1 MKITIRRSELRFR
14 PYRSS
19 GPGGQHR
26 NTTLSAMEVTHL
38 PTGIKA
44 TASLKSQH
52 QSKKAAL
59 RVLLSCLLVH
69 STPEQ
74 ERFRAGAERVRT
86 YHEPDNRVTDHRC
99 GLQFSYGETGGK
111 GDLSRLIEARAEALA
126 CADALDRLS
135 GR

>member
-1 MKITIRRSELRFR
+1 MKISIKKADLRFR

-44 TASLKSQH
+44 CDSLKSQH

-59 RVLLSCLLVH
+59 RVLLSRLYAH
-69 STPEQ
+69 FTYPK
-74 ERFRAGAERVRT
+74 ERGEAGERIRT
-86 YHEPDNRVTDHRC
+86 YHEPDNRVTDHGSGFR
-99 GLQFSYGETGGK
+99 QTYHEVVDK
-111 GDLSRLIEARAEALA
+111 GDLGQMIEARFRHMTLK
-126 CADALDRLS
+126 ADD
-135 GR
+135 